1 MREDD
6 RHHVAGVELHEL
18 VDEVLEVGQPRF
30 GCVRTLSR
38 SRSFSD
44 RSLFCSAQA
53 AIRAFLPF
61 ASSVTSSSALGLGS
75 ARNRTRPSASR
86 KTPSVTVGDFNRDGM
101 LDPAVAN
108 FYSND
113 VSVLLGNGDGS
124 FQAAQSFGVSGYPT
138 SVVAADFNSDRALD
152 AAVAS
157 QAPDNLSVLI
167 NNTIR

>member
-1 MREDD
+1 M
-6 RHHVAGVELHEL
+6 
-18 VDEVLEVGQPRF
+18 
-30 GCVRTLSR
+30 
-38 SRSFSD
+38 
-44 RSLFCSAQA
+44 
-53 AIRAFLPF
+53 
-61 ASSVTSSSALGLGS
+61 
-75 ARNRTRPSASR
+75 
-86 KTPSVTVGDFNRDGM
+86 GDFNRDGM